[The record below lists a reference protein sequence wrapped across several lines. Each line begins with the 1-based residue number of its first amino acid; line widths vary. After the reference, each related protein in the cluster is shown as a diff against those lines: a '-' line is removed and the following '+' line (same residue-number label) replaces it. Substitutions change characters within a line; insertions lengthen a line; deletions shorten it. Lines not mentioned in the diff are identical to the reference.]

1 MPPFPSPYK
10 VDIKKILAP
19 VGDFSRCTVP
29 AVNHLS
35 FPFPSLP
42 FLFLA
47 RAKAPAQTKIYV
59 GNVEPHITAEI
70 IKTVFEP
77 FGMVDGA
84 EMVVDPNNPGLSSVE
99 LRRAQGDETAVD
111 VVFSP
116 APTMLGWVRDVVL
129 SSVIFVSS

>member
-1 MPPFPSPYK
+1 
-10 VDIKKILAP
+10 LATSLG
-19 VGDFSRCTVP
+19 VVP
-29 AVNHLS
+29 AVNHLF
-35 FPFPSLP
+35 FPLPSLP

-59 GNVEPHITAEI
+59 GNVEPHITTEM

-77 FGMVDGA
+77 FGMVVGA

-111 VVFSP
+111 VVFTP
-116 APTMLGWVRDVVL
+116 APTMLGWVGCETCPQLLLFLLAVVVPPSRL
-129 SSVIFVSS
+129 SF